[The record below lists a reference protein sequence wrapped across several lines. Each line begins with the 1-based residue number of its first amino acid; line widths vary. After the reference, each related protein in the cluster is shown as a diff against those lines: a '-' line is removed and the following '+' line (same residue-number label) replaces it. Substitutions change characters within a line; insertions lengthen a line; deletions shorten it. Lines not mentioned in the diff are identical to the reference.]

1 MQPISAASGKR
12 AAAGSERVGTSMTDF
27 SKFLDDDQGAITIDW
42 VALTAGLLLL
52 GIMVVYAIFNGGV
65 AGLVSNVN
73 ATLAAV
79 TTDVDTGDAPD
90 LNGITTASA
99 LALLSDGRAMPVG
112 AVVQGSGL
120 WLTGTVLT
128 QWTDPSGPAGN
139 FFQTVSSS
147 ANVSPLAVGTTI
159 SGADTFD
166 VNGTSSSSQVFLD
179 NTTVLSDPW
188 GLSGPV
194 I

>member
-1 MQPISAASGKR
+1 
-12 AAAGSERVGTSMTDF
+12 MTDF